1 MTDSSSEPQPMGI
14 DMAADLMSAKM
25 DAAKM
30 THLLRIGTFQME
42 ISPNDGVDVREF
54 FSETIDKLN
63 SAYGDKILEIDVKGL
78 PMQPSTTMHG

>member
-1 MTDSSSEPQPMGI
+1 MTDSSSDNKPMI
-14 DMAADLMSAKM
+14 DMPPMMGM
-25 DAAKM
+25 DASKM

-54 FSETIDKLN
+54 FSETIDKLI

-78 PMQPSTTMHG
+78 PVQTSTTMHG

>member
-1 MTDSSSEPQPMGI
+1 MTDSSSEPDMGE
-14 DMAADLMSAKM
+14 MAGQLMMAKM
-25 DAAKM
+25 DASKM

-54 FSETIDKLN
+54 FSETIDKLI

-78 PMQPSTTMHG
+78 PVQTSTTMHG

>member
-1 MTDSSSEPQPMGI
+1 MTDSSSDKPMI
-14 DMAADLMSAKM
+14 DMPPMMGM
-25 DAAKM
+25 DATKM

-54 FSETIDKLN
+54 FSETIDKLI

-78 PMQPSTTMHG
+78 PMQTSTTMHG